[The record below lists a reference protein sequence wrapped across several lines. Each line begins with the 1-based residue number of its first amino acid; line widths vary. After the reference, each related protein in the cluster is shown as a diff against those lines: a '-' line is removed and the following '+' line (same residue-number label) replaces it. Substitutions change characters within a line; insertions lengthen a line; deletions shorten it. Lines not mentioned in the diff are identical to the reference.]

1 MAYSL
6 ETDSFLSTLIRF
18 ENRRGVPATYYSD
31 NGTNFVGAKGE
42 LEDCLLKMDQ
52 QKIIESLS
60 LRRVKWIFNPP
71 GATHFGGAWESL
83 VKSAK
88 RALVAILSNQTLT
101 DEVLV
106 TALVTVEN
114 LLNGRP
120 LTYISNDVSAPEVL
134 TPNHLLV
141 GRANPNMPP
150 DVFYGC
156 DMTSKKRWRFSQA
169 LATAF
174 WRRWMTEFRPTMQER
189 KKWAEHAKN
198 LRVGDLVVLA
208 DPNNPRGHW
217 PLGRILKTFEATDGV
232 VRSAIVKIGSSEIHR
247 PATKIYPLDVE
258 YRVRNAHR
266 AGDVPDGT

>member
-1 MAYSL
+1 M
-6 ETDSFLSTLIRF
+6 
-18 ENRRGVPATYYSD
+18 
-31 NGTNFVGAKGE
+31 
-42 LEDCLLKMDQ
+42 
-52 QKIIESLS
+52 
-60 LRRVKWIFNPP
+60 
-71 GATHFGGAWESL
+71 
-83 VKSAK
+83 KSAK

-150 DVFYGC
+150 DVFEGC

-217 PLGRILKTFEATDGV
+217 PLGRILTIFEATDGV

-258 YRVRNAHR
+258 
-266 AGDVPDGT
+266 